1 MSNSKRHSDGQGR
14 HARRPSHGTNRLSA
28 VGALA
33 TRALA
38 LLAAL
43 ILLPAGTVEAR
54 AQTAQT
60 LTSGGQPPGTPSS
73 GLGGLGAATF
83 LPVEEAYHLSVD
95 TDGDRALRLTWRM
108 PPGYYLYQHAFRF
121 TLERDGSSVATTAEY
136 PPALT
141 REDEYFGRVEVY
153 YDDADIRLSATAPVR
168 GATLTV
174 VSQGCADAGLCYPPR
189 TQRFAID
196 DGGVITELATGTPQR
211 GAAGDPGAETVP
223 PATLWVMLLFAF
235 AGGLILNLMPC
246 VLPVLSLKVLGFAS
260 AAPEDR
266 HHHGLLYS
274 AGVVLSFLAVA
285 LVLISL
291 RGAGQAI
298 GWGFQLQ
305 SPGIVIALAYLFVVL
320 GLAMS
325 GVIELGGRFMNLGSD
340 LAGRGGAAGSFFTG
354 VLAVLVASPCTAP
367 FMGTALGYALVQPAF
382 IGLAVFAALGCGMAA
397 PMLLLAYSEAA
408 RRHMPRPG
416 PWMERLKQGLAFPL
430 YATALWLFWVAGR
443 QTGIDVMAVA
453 LLGALFLALGI
464 WLWRGRSVARIAAVA
479 SVAVAVALAGW
490 RPPAGTAGDDP
501 ALPEGSIAY
510 SPARLAGLRA
520 AGRPVFVDVTADW
533 CITCLANE
541 RAVLGAESVQQAFRD
556 SGVAY
561 MVADWTDY
569 DPQIAD
575 FVASHGRSGIPLYVL
590 YRGDAEPRV
599 LPQILRRGT
608 VIEALEAA
616 AMARVAAANAR

>member
-1 MSNSKRHSDGQGR
+1 MSNSMRHSAGPGR
-14 HARRPSHGTNRLSA
+14 HARAASRGTSGLSA
-28 VGALA
+28 TRVLA
-33 TRALA
+33 KHALA

-43 ILLPAGTVEAR
+43 VLLPAVAMQAGAQASQAPTGGIQNLGT
-54 AQTAQT
+54 T
-60 LTSGGQPPGTPSS
+60 GS
-73 GLGGLGAATF
+73 GLGQPAF
-83 LPVEEAYHLSVD
+83 LPVEEAYRLAVD
-95 TDGDRALRLTWRM
+95 TDGERALRLTWQM

-121 TLERDGSSVATTAEY
+121 TLERDGQIIATTPEY

-153 YDDADIRLSATAPVR
+153 YTDADVRLSATAPVH
-168 GATLTV
+168 GTTLTV

-189 TQRFAID
+189 TQRFAVD
-196 DGGVITELATGTPQR
+196 SEGAVRELAEGATRRGMERNPPAGTG
-211 GAAGDPGAETVP
+211 P

-246 VLPVLSLKVLGFAS
+246 VLPVLSLKVLGFAG

-285 LVLISL
+285 LVLIGL

-382 IGLAVFAALGCGMAA
+382 TALAVFAALGCGMAA
-397 PMLLLAYSEAA
+397 PMLVLSYSETA

-443 QTGIDVMAVA
+443 QTGIDVMAAA

-464 WLWRGRSVARIAAVA
+464 WLWRGRSVARVAALA
-479 SVAVAVALAGW
+479 SVAMAVALASW
-490 RPPAGTAGDDP
+490 RPAGLAGDGP
-501 ALPEGSIAY
+501 SLPEGSVAY
-510 SPARLAGLRA
+510 SPARLAELRA

-541 RAVLGAESVQQAFRD
+541 QAVLATDAVQQAFRD
-556 SGVAY
+556 SGVTY

-590 YRGDAEPRV
+590 YRGDAAPRV
-599 LPQILRRGT
+599 LPQLLRRST
-608 VIEALEAA
+608 VIDALETAA
-616 AMARVAAANAR
+616 IARVAAADAR